1 MIEGTYLHGKEVR
14 RLEEAKIIEL
24 YFERNE
30 QAISETDA
38 KYGKLMYGVAFH
50 VLNDHEDSEECVN
63 DAHAGI
69 WNAIPP
75 TRPNSLMAFAC
86 KITRNLAL
94 KRLEYL
100 TRDKRSKDLTTSFE
114 ELEELLPDERFRPDI
129 SEESVGKLIS
139 QFLRTQKADVR
150 YVFIRKYFF
159 FDTVS
164 EIAKQCAFTE
174 GKVKSILFQTR
185 NRLREYLRKEGIEV

>member
-114 ELEELLPDERFRPDI
+114 ELEELLPDERFRPDV

-150 YVFIRKYFF
+150 YVFIR
-159 FDTVS
+159 
-164 EIAKQCAFTE
+164 
-174 GKVKSILFQTR
+174 
-185 NRLREYLRKEGIEV
+185 